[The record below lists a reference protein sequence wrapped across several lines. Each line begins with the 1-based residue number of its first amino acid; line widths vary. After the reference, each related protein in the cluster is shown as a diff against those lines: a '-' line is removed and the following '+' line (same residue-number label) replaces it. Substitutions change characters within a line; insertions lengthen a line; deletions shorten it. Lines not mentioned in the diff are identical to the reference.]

1 MYYDKFVKAIQT
13 HTEKNQQSIRDI
25 ENFMREYP
33 GVDEEKWK
41 ENIFVLTEAN
51 KALGFILAL
60 RPDILGKAVDTYG
73 VAAQT
78 DMAIEEMSELIKA
91 LLKHRRAEKF
101 PEAWD
106 YERTK
111 QNIYEEISDV
121 MIMLIQLIMI
131 YGGTEIFRI
140 IGDKVKRL
148 EERLNKGKW
157 NEG

>member
-13 HTEKNQQSIRDI
+13 HTEKNQQRIRDI

-73 VAAQT
+73 AA
-78 DMAIEEMSELIKA
+78 AAGAYAPAERR
-91 LLKHRRAEKF
+91 HRMK
-101 PEAWD
+101 
-106 YERTK
+106 
-111 QNIYEEISDV
+111 
-121 MIMLIQLIMI
+121 L
-131 YGGTEIFRI
+131 
-140 IGDKVKRL
+140 
-148 EERLNKGKW
+148 
-157 NEG
+157 